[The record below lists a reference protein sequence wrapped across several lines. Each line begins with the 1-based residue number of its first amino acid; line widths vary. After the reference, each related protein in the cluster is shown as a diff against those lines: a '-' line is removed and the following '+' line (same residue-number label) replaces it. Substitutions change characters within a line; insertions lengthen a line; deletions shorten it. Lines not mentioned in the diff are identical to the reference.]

1 MACQNTNCKFT
12 EALLMSPID
21 ANSQPG
27 NINFKIY
34 RQTTVHRDVCCEEG
48 TIKMTKKDIK
58 YLFWKHYKSKT
69 IN

>member
-1 MACQNTNCKFT
+1 MGLTELDETHNTQHIQKIKMTCQNTNCKFT

-34 RQTTVHRDVCCEEG
+34 RQTYRP
-48 TIKMTKKDIK
+48 
-58 YLFWKHYKSKT
+58 
-69 IN
+69 